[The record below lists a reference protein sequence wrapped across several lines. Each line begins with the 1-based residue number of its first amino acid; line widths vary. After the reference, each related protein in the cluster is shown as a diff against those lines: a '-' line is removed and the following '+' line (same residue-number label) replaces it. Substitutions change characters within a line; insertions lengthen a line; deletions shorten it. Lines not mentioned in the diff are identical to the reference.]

1 MKRNMILYTCI
12 TFLLISCS
20 KQSDNSNSSANSW
33 TFAGTS
39 YKAATVTYINGGGA
53 ANLSAPASGSTA
65 TSANGLIFSFTTPP
79 TTSGQM
85 LITDSND
92 PNTVLVGVSNLSGT
106 TATFYTNSV
115 TDINANVTVN
125 NGKVSINFAGKIW
138 LHNLSDFND
147 SAQLSAGTI
156 TQQ

>member
-1 MKRNMILYTCI
+1 MKKNMILYACI
-12 TFLLISCS
+12 TFLVIACS
-20 KQSDNSNSSANSW
+20 KHNDNSGSSANNW
-33 TFAGTS
+33 TFAGHS
-39 YKAATVTYINGGGA
+39 YKAAAVTYINAGGA
-53 ANLSAPASGSTA
+53 ANLSAAASGCTT
-65 TSANGLIFSFTTPP
+65 TSANGLVFSFTTPP
-79 TTSGQM
+79 TSSSQM

-92 PNTVLVGVSNLSGT
+92 PNTVLVAASSLSGT
-106 TATFYTNSV
+106 ATTFYTNSV

-147 SAQLSAGTI
+147 SAQLSVGTI